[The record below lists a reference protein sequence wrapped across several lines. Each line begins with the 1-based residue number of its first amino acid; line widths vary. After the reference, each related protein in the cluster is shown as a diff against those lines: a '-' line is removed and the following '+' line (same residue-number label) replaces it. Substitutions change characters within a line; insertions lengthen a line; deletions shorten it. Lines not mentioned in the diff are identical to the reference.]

1 VLPPRSFSYNS
12 QSVILLTKQPSH
24 HTAEGMAPPSAHAT
38 VEQRPT
44 VLIVDDEA
52 APRAALTQI
61 LKQDFHI
68 LTAENGSH
76 ALAVINDRGV
86 DLITLDLKLP
96 DTSGSDILKEI
107 KRTHSEIEV
116 IMVTAYGTLQS
127 AMDCVRHGAAGFLLK
142 PFNASELLSISL
154 QTSHKKQRL
163 DMLRLAMA
171 DRTLWQPDPDC
182 TNAWQAL
189 MARYATQVKSTLLQ
203 VSSRETTSPLI
214 QLISD
219 LLEAKD
225 RHLVNHGNR
234 VSFYATLVANA
245 LSLPLADQ
253 QHLSLGALAH
263 DLDLICHDSSP
274 VLPHEHDP
282 RQHHPDLGAR
292 IGRAIGL
299 PAEAVQIIALHHE
312 RWDGTGYPFAL
323 KEDRIP
329 LLVRLVSLAQTFD
342 NLTAEQ
348 SGATPVSLTAALDL
362 IEGQSGTT
370 FDPSL
375 VEVFCRTMREQPLR
389 SQ

>member
-1 VLPPRSFSYNS
+1 M
-12 QSVILLTKQPSH
+12 T
-24 HTAEGMAPPSAHAT
+24 PPSAHAT
-38 VEQRPT
+38 VDQKPT

-171 DRTLWQPDPDC
+171 DQTLWQPDPDC

-263 DLDLICHDSSP
+263 DLDFICHESNT

-348 SGATPVSLTAALDL
+348 SGATPVSLNAALHL
-362 IEGQSGTT
+362 IEGQLGTA

>member
-1 VLPPRSFSYNS
+1 
-12 QSVILLTKQPSH
+12 
-24 HTAEGMAPPSAHAT
+24 MAPPSAHAT